1 MSDADTP
8 QPRALHNAIAH
19 AVKGAV
25 SALPRGLR
33 SYGRDVARATLAGE
47 RNHGARRPQQPPSL
61 DDSQAA
67 RVRIAIDAASDR
79 VRTAH
84 LQPGMRVR
92 VRSWPDDLQ
101 RDGTIEALHPGA
113 SAPITVRVDYPDGYR
128 EPGGLEP
135 INPSNYPH
143 ERIVQPLSPNDDGP
157 RHRNANKTKE

>member
-8 QPRALHNAIAH
+8 QPCALHNEVER
-19 AVKGAV
+19 AVNEAV
-25 SALPRGLR
+25 SALPRALR
-33 SYGRDVARATLAGE
+33 AYGRQVARVTLAGE

-143 ERIVQPLSPNDDGP
+143 ERIVQPLPPAANGP
-157 RHRNANKTKE
+157 QSTGTGERA